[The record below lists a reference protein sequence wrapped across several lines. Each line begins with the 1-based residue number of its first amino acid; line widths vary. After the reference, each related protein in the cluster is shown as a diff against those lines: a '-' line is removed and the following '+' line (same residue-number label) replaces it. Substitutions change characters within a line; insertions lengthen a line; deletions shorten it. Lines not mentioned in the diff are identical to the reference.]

1 MSLRKLV
8 AALIVAIAL
17 LFWMTRTAASPSVET
32 ASASPVTSPPSPVQQ
47 GGALKETVNGITYH
61 MPYGRPT
68 RPFTPA
74 VQVGDILYLAG
85 QIGTSASAQ
94 GGLVPGGIQAE
105 TRQTMLN
112 IKDVLEKSG
121 SSMEHVF
128 KCTVFMADMKEWDA
142 MNEVY
147 TTFFPNH
154 KPARSALGATG
165 LALNARVEIECFAKQ
180 K

>member
-1 MSLRKLV
+1 MSLRRLA
-8 AALIVAIAL
+8 AALAL
-17 LFWMTRTAASPSVET
+17 VPLAVLVVRAVSP
-32 ASASPVTSPPSPVQQ
+32 AVQQ
-47 GGALKETVNGITYH
+47 ATPLKETVNGITYH

-85 QIGTSASAQ
+85 QIGTGPSAQ
-94 GGLVPGGIQAE
+94 GGVVTGGIQAE

-112 IKDVLEKSG
+112 IRDVLEKSG
-121 SSMEHVF
+121 SDMDHVI

-154 KPARSALGATG
+154 KPARSALGANG
-165 LALNARVEIECFAKQ
+165 LALNARVEIECIARAK
-180 K
+180 